1 MWIMNAFIEL
11 YLMEMLWTCLWS
23 FWKEMMA
30 LLMLKILHTRVSI
43 LSDFLHIHIHFKNTW
58 IWMFESLILVKW
70 YMKELIYPITINY
83 SYYDSSKTK
92 PNNNIASLRKIINGD
107 VNMKCPDSNDV
118 VPSSLGTIV
127 VYLHLCIYMYQH
139 KNMKT

>member
-1 MWIMNAFIEL
+1 
-11 YLMEMLWTCLWS
+11 
-23 FWKEMMA
+23 
-30 LLMLKILHTRVSI
+30 
-43 LSDFLHIHIHFKNTW
+43 
-58 IWMFESLILVKW
+58 
-70 YMKELIYPITINY
+70 MKELIYPITINY